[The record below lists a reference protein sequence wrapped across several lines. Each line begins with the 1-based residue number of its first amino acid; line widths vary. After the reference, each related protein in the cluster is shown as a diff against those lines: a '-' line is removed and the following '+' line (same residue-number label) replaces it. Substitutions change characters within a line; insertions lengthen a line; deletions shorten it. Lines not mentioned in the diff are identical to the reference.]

1 MYRQRTSNLARP
13 ARAILTDRLN
23 AVSFHGTCTVV
34 FVVVAAVICIIFSS
48 IRTLDRVSWLGW
60 IGMTSILAAVITLMA
75 SVGTQDRP
83 ADAPATGDW
92 NKEVNVTPQTTFVD
106 AMNAVTTVVFAYCAT
121 PAFMSIVGEMKRPQ
135 DYNRSIVASQTFIT
149 MLYLVVG
156 GVVYHYVGQYIASPV
171 SPPPWLA
178 CNSPHDAIA

>member
-1 MYRQRTSNLARP
+1 MYCWAQAQTRGK
-13 ARAILTDRLN
+13 LTLRLN
-23 AVSFHGTCTVV
+23 AVSVHATCTVV
-34 FVVVAAVICIIFSS
+34 FVVVAVIICIAFSS

-92 NKEVNVTPQTTFVD
+92 NKEVNVTPKTTFVD

-121 PAFMSIVGEMKRPQ
+121 PAFMSIVGEMRRPQ

-156 GVVYHYVGQYIASPV
+156 GVVYHYVGQFIASPV
-171 SPPPWLA
+171 SV
-178 CNSPHDAIA
+178 

>member
-1 MYRQRTSNLARP
+1 
-13 ARAILTDRLN
+13 
-23 AVSFHGTCTVV
+23 VSVHATCTVV
-34 FVVVAAVICIIFSS
+34 FVIVAVVICITFSS

-60 IGMTSILAAVITLMA
+60 VGMVSILAAVITLMA

-83 ADAPATGDW
+83 ADAPAEGDW
-92 NKEVNVTPQTTFVD
+92 NKEVNVVPKTNFVD

-171 SPPPWLA
+171 SCSSEHCSSSSKDRSEWYLTYRHLA
-178 CNSPHDAIA
+178 RPDR